1 MFNALRLI
9 GTKAKE
15 KSWINLIQDIQ
26 QYDRLKS
33 SQLKCV
39 KY

>member
-9 GTKAKE
+9 GTKAE
-15 KSWINLIQDIQ
+15 KSWINLLQDIQ